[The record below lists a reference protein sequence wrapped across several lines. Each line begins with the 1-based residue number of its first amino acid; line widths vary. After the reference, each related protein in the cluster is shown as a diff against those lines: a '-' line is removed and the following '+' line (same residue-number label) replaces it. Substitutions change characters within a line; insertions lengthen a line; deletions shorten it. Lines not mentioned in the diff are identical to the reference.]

1 MMLLGNILYT
11 TWALFMVQTN
21 VGPVQAMWML
31 LSSLL
36 MFSNFYRLDL
46 EHLHHA
52 VERHAL
58 EKPFE
63 ALQACNQKF

>member
-1 MMLLGNILYT
+1 
-11 TWALFMVQTN
+11 MVQTN